1 MITTVLL
8 DLDDTILDFH
18 KAEKEALKKAL
29 QKVGVEPTEKLLAR
43 YSEINQAQWKK
54 LELGELTQ
62 EEVKISRYRI
72 FFEEYG
78 ITASPEETAK
88 CYEQNLAYEHEK
100 VDGALEL
107 LQELHGKYR
116 LYAASNGTTKC
127 REGVL
132 RNLGLNHIL
141 RTFLFQKKSGI
152 INRTKNF
159 STIVLHIFL
168 ILSWKRVS
176 LWATAYPQIS
186 LVEKM
191 PD

>member
-116 LYAASNGTTKC
+116 LYPMELMKC

-132 RNLGLNHIL
+132 RNPGSNRIL